1 MASHFGPAVCRLVD
15 GTRSPLDIIMGA
27 ARRWASDV
35 LFAPAGRL
43 GLPVLLTVPTQVAQV
58 RSRCGAAASTER
70 RACSRQVARANRLLA
85 RVSKKQGR
93 NNLDRFLRYPLVA
106 IALVFLV
113 IAMLV
118 AIHKRIEVN
127 YHMPHGTEQGRF
139 GYVDFHN
146 GIYWP
151 AHALASRISP
161 YGAEYLTAYPVERS
175 VPFYWPTTFWIH
187 MPLALLPLPSAEL
200 VYFLLMIAMVCGLGL
215 IALQAADIPY
225 SVGWLALI
233 VVAILASRSGYGTM
247 FSGYFTFEL
256 ALATLLALRCGDRP
270 WLGGT
275 LFAIAASK
283 PTYGIPLAVMMIAR
297 GHGRA
302 VAVGAGLS
310 LATGLLFYLWLLPG
324 RSWDFWL
331 ADIRFGQAQH
341 MADPNEIPELSWTR
355 VDATG
360 LVAKWLRWDPGELW
374 QLAIFLL
381 ACVWPMRLI
390 WRLRQDPEAISLGSR
405 STLVSLL
412 SMSVLLYRH
421 YYDLVLLIVPVT
433 VLLFGRAGW
442 LAQESWRVRGGLA
455 ALMLVAMYNYGST
468 LSFFEHYSVDRPGL
482 IFQVLTSLSGLA
494 TLAALVWAM
503 RLGANDGQH
512 LGEPPLAQASRGGP
526 DA

>member
-1 MASHFGPAVCRLVD
+1 M
-15 GTRSPLDIIMGA
+15 
-27 ARRWASDV
+27 
-35 LFAPAGRL
+35 
-43 GLPVLLTVPTQVAQV
+43 
-58 RSRCGAAASTER
+58 
-70 RACSRQVARANRLLA
+70 
-85 RVSKKQGR
+85 
-93 NNLDRFLRYPLVA
+93 DRFFRHPLVA
-106 IALVFLV
+106 IALVFSVMGL
-113 IAMLV
+113 LF
-118 AIHKRIEVN
+118 AIHRRIENN
-127 YHMPHGTEQGRF
+127 YHTPRGTELGRF
-139 GYVDFHN
+139 GFVDFHN

-161 YGAEYLTAYPVERS
+161 YGAEYLAAYPVERS

-187 MPLALLPLPSAEL
+187 LPLAFLPLPSAEV
-200 VYFLLMIAMVCGLGL
+200 VYFLSMLAMVCGLGL
-215 IALQAADIPY
+215 IALRAAEIPY

-233 VVAILASRSGYGTM
+233 VLAILASRSGYGTI

-270 WLGGT
+270 WLGGV

-310 LATGLLFYLWLLPG
+310 IAAGLLFYWWLLPG

-331 ADIRFGQAQH
+331 TDIRFGQAQH

-360 LVAKWLRWDPGELW
+360 LVAKWLRWDPGELL
-374 QLAIFLL
+374 QLAIFLVVCL
-381 ACVWPMRLI
+381 WPARQI
-390 WRLRQDPEAISLGSR
+390 WRMRQDPEAISLASR

-442 LAQESWRVRGGLA
+442 LARVSWRARSGLA
-455 ALMLVAMYNYGST
+455 VLMLAAMYNYGST
-468 LSFFEHYSVDRPGL
+468 LSFFERYAVDRPGL

-494 TLAALVWAM
+494 TLVALLWAM
-503 RLGANDGQH
+503 RLGISEREH
-512 LGEPPLAQASRGGP
+512 VGEPLARASSGP
-526 DA
+526 